1 MTTFDTFYREN
12 FRWLFVRMRVE
23 GLGEQDAGDVAQEA
37 MLRLY
42 RQWSELDRSSGPA
55 LKAYV
60 LTTAKRIRV
69 DRARHAVRQRTGLT
83 RMAPLVRVAEDDA
96 YGGTEALDVLRVLDG
111 PSREVMSLLYDGL
124 RIGEIAALLGRNPS
138 TVRSQLQKA
147 RETLRPLL
155 ARQKE
160 MDHGR

>member
-1 MTTFDTFYREN
+1 MMTFDAFYRGH
-12 FRWLFVRMRVE
+12 FRWLFVRMRAE

-42 RQWSELDRSSGPA
+42 RQWSELDRSSEPA
-55 LKAYV
+55 LKTYV
-60 LTTAKRIRV
+60 LTTAKRIRI
-69 DRARHAVRQRTGLT
+69 DRVRHAVRQRTGLSA
-83 RMAPLVRVAEDDA
+83 MAPLMRVAEEDA

-124 RIGEIAALLGRNPS
+124 RIGEIAVLLGRNPS

-155 ARQKE
+155 ALRKE
-160 MDHGR
+160 IDHGR